1 MLIFIYREKY
11 EDIKVIMI
19 MMMMMKIEIM
29 IKVKIKNKN
38 KKVKKNFKKIHD
50 QLMTD
55 RILTVSITNH
65 LCFSFECI
73 ISLVE

>member
-38 KKVKKNFKKIHD
+38 KKVKKKYIHD

-55 RILTVSITNH
+55 ILTVSITNH

>member
-11 EDIKVIMI
+11 EDSKVIMI

-38 KKVKKNFKKIHD
+38 KKVKKKLKKIHD

-55 RILTVSITNH
+55 ILTESITNH

>member
-38 KKVKKNFKKIHD
+38 KKVKKKLKKIHD

-55 RILTVSITNH
+55 ILTVSITNH